1 MFLQQ
6 RIIVSL
12 SSQSFLFL
20 AGLEV
25 KVVPLKKSYF
35 YISCRLEYHYL
46 INYLID

>member
-25 KVVPLKKSYF
+25 KVVPLKKFIPTLVVDYS
-35 YISCRLEYHYL
+35 I
-46 INYLID
+46 IT